1 VHEDVRT
8 ELDAVVQAT
17 QSRITAFREEAE
29 RGRAR
34 LEEGLD
40 DERSQRVD
48 GEEEVKRKL
57 DTFMRLYEVERVR
70 LRDATRSALE
80 QMTERTRAVQEVS
93 KSMQQEGVR
102 IKLAAARVEEQAM
115 GGLKS
120 LTEKV
125 EDGFHVLRAVQD
137 RHALQIQENR
147 QAGSTAVQDLRDK
160 LQEGQQ
166 RVQAELDK
174 NFQED
179 RQMRQDLN
187 KRIDDCEEG
196 AQKAERRLTHSHQE
210 LEDSVRHTL
219 ESMGKDMETLR
230 FRTTTS
236 LSDVEGQTHELKQRV
251 HSVEVLS
258 EKRFAGHADDIR
270 SAHAKMWD
278 EILHLKS
285 NARGT
290 AAVDQSL
297 RVANNMHLQ
306 KLAAVVK
313 RLGGT
318 LLAFERGARV
328 AQPVEEL
335 AKETARI
342 ELDLVSDAKDIENIP
357 TRVKALGH
365 GEAEREAA
373 RLKTHDAGI
382 QVADMTLSVDL
393 SGTDKTASLHKS
405 VSLEIMSGSLERGGG
420 GEGGGGSGSVKKN
433 GIPKSSN
440 AEEGTRAGSASLSSF
455 GEVEEFAQKFVDER
469 IASALYKIP
478 DASDVAVGAHEEGT
492 GGPGGLGG
500 PGGGS
505 ARAEDVDGEEEEGG
519 VTEEAFE
526 EDFGEEAADEVQALA
541 HEHGMSGLRA
551 EEEEEA
557 AVRRP
562 GVGAQGAL
570 SDAGLDG
577 AHASEEDEIPEFE
590 NSIGSKS
597 AELSLRGE
605 GYHSYYHC
613 FYIMLFY

>member
-17 QSRITAFREEAE
+17 QSRVTAFREEAE

-34 LEEGLD
+34 LEDGLE

-115 GGLKS
+115 GGLKA
-120 LTEKV
+120 LTEKI

-196 AQKAERRLTHSHQE
+196 AQKAERRLTYSHQE

-219 ESMGKDMETLR
+219 EGMGKDIETLR

-258 EKRFAGHADDIR
+258 EKRFAGR
-270 SAHAKMWD
+270 S
-278 EILHLKS
+278 LLLLNKS
-285 NARGT
+285 ISR
-290 AAVDQSL
+290 SL
-297 RVANNMHLQ
+297 LTQ
-306 KLAAVVK
+306 
-313 RLGGT
+313 
-318 LLAFERGARV
+318 
-328 AQPVEEL
+328 QP
-335 AKETARI
+335 R
-342 ELDLVSDAKDIENIP
+342 
-357 TRVKALGH
+357 
-365 GEAEREAA
+365 
-373 RLKTHDAGI
+373 
-382 QVADMTLSVDL
+382 
-393 SGTDKTASLHKS
+393 SGMQCK
-405 VSLEIMSGSLERGGG
+405 
-420 GEGGGGSGSVKKN
+420 
-433 GIPKSSN
+433 
-440 AEEGTRAGSASLSSF
+440 
-455 GEVEEFAQKFVDER
+455 
-469 IASALYKIP
+469 
-478 DASDVAVGAHEEGT
+478 
-492 GGPGGLGG
+492 
-500 PGGGS
+500 
-505 ARAEDVDGEEEEGG
+505 
-519 VTEEAFE
+519 
-526 EDFGEEAADEVQALA
+526 
-541 HEHGMSGLRA
+541 
-551 EEEEEA
+551 
-557 AVRRP
+557 
-562 GVGAQGAL
+562 
-570 SDAGLDG
+570 
-577 AHASEEDEIPEFE
+577 
-590 NSIGSKS
+590 
-597 AELSLRGE
+597 
-605 GYHSYYHC
+605 
-613 FYIMLFY
+613 